1 MKMYRIQFYKKKA
14 GNHHEQ
20 QTHDKF
26 SFGGN
31 KDAYKK
37 AREEL
42 IRIANCDISRGVSE
56 SSEEDILAEIQAIQ
70 NGTNTYCYDQTTCFF
85 KVFTIKKK

>member
-1 MKMYRIQFYKKKA
+1 MKMYRIQFCKKKA

-20 QTHDKF
+20 QTHDNFF
-26 SFGGN
+26 SGSN
-31 KDAYKK
+31 KDVFKA

-56 SSEEDILAEIQAIQ
+56 SSEEDILAEIQALQ
-70 NGTNTYCYDQTTCFF
+70 NGANTYYYDQTTYFF
-85 KVFTIKKK
+85 KVFKIKK